1 MKENI
6 YTISVMD
13 AFHEESECSLCI
25 LEKKQEEQYMNNLLN
40 YTVLDVQT
48 RKETNS
54 LGFCRRH
61 FEMMYNK
68 PLKELNRLG
77 LAPLVESYLAEYNER
92 QKKMATGITKLLRER
107 TPSSGLQKALPMLNS
122 KSQVNVAET
131 VKELITELKNQENK
145 CYVCHWKNYQMDR
158 YLEIVFL
165 LWAKE
170 AEFRELFHQK
180 KGGCQ
185 KHFRQLL
192 EGAVAH
198 LDQDKAAA
206 FVLELVTMQVSNM
219 ERLHQEVSLFTKK
232 MAYNNDD
239 LPWGTAKDALIRAI
253 QKIAGYCKL
262 N

>member
-40 YTVLDVQT
+40 YTILDVQT
-48 RKETNS
+48 RKETND

-77 LAPLVESYLAEYNER
+77 LAPLVESYLAGHNER
-92 QKKMATGITKLLRER
+92 LKKMATRITGILRER
-107 TPSSGLQKALPMLNS
+107 TPASGFQKAFPLLNS
-122 KSQVNVAET
+122 KPKANVAGT
-131 VKELITELKNQENK
+131 VTELITELKDQGNK
-145 CYVCHWKNYQMDR
+145 CYVCYWKDYQMGR

-165 LWAKE
+165 LWSKE
-170 AEFRELFHQK
+170 SDFRELFQQQK
-180 KGGCQ
+180 GFCR
-185 KHFRQLL
+185 KHFCQLL
-192 EGAVAH
+192 EKAMEH
-198 LDQDKAAA
+198 LDQDQAST
-206 FVLELVTMQVSNM
+206 FIPELVAMQVANM

-232 MAYNNDD
+232 MAYNNDE
-239 LPWGTAKDALIRAI
+239 LPWGTAKDALIRGI
-253 QKIAGYCKL
+253 QKIAGYSNLK
-262 N
+262 